1 MQSKEKFFRTL
12 IDEVQ
17 SELIGYKLEYNEVT
31 KNNGQVLHGVNIRA
45 NENSNIAP
53 VLYLDDFYQEY
64 HIGAVSYN
72 ETIEKVKAAVIN
84 NAQHVLKHSENI
96 ADRIVNYNE
105 MKNSIYKRVI
115 NYETNKDMLKTMPH
129 KKLSDLAVVYRAKV
143 FSDEEGR
150 GSVAVT
156 KEIMERWGANLD
168 TIDKVAT
175 ENMKEELVSMHLYEK
190 MNELMDSEDI
200 GMSFEGEPVMVVLT
214 TKDGIDGASCI
225 TDKEFLAGV
234 SEKYFS
240 GDDFAILPSSIHE
253 VLAVKK
259 AEAYELE
266 EYQNMV
272 KEVNSSVLQ
281 PQDFLSNEVYGYN
294 AAKQQVKCLTA
305 DSPVKEKNKSR

>member
-1 MQSKEKFFRTL
+1 MQSKEIFFRAL

-31 KNNGQVLHGVNIRA
+31 KNNGQVLHGVNIRT
-45 NENSNIAP
+45 NEDSNIAP
-53 VLYLDDFYQEY
+53 VLYLDDFYQGY
-64 HIGAVSYN
+64 HVGAVSYN
-72 ETIEKVKAAVIN
+72 ETIEKVKVAVVN
-84 NAQHVLKHSENI
+84 SAQHVLKHGESI
-96 ADRIVNYNE
+96 ADRILNYNGI
-105 MKNSIYKRVI
+105 KNDIYKRVV

-129 KKLSDLAVVYRAKV
+129 KKLSDLAVVYRVKA
-143 FSDEEGR
+143 FSDGEGR

-156 KEIMERWGANLD
+156 KEIMEQWGVNLD

-190 MNELMDSEDI
+190 MNELMDSEDVGI
-200 GMSFEGEPVMVVLT
+200 NFEDSPVMVVLT

-259 AEAYELE
+259 ADSHELK
-266 EYQNMV
+266 EYQIMV

-281 PQDFLSNEVYGYN
+281 PQDFLSGEVYGYD
-294 AAKQQVKCLTA
+294 AAKKQVKCLTA
-305 DSPVKEKNKSR
+305 DLPVKHINKSR